1 MQRIEQEGAGKRE
14 ALANLETDLKVGG
27 DMASAAKA
35 EAEARLAIAKATPD
49 PELRAIEVMK
59 ARREIDRIDAQI
71 KADEALAAQ
80 RNRSGGEGGGSSGG
94 TLFERRGEEILR
106 TLGPEAYS
114 QYLAT
119 GKVAGAGSDLT
130 PTQRGVITQKIRGL
144 SPVEAQ
150 LERVATL
157 AAGNIPFSGG
167 LSGYVP
173 FSGAV
178 SGKAGEFDK
187 AVDLLRSQIR
197 SLTRT
202 PGEGSMSDYESRLAA
217 AILPSRTDTPEA
229 RAEALRGLQELVK
242 GLRAGYSEMIGGTPR
257 PAAATPPAGGFKVVG
272 KRKQ

>member
-1 MQRIEQEGAGKRE
+1 
-14 ALANLETDLKVGG
+14 
-27 DMASAAKA
+27 MASAAKA

-49 PELRAIEVMK
+49 PVLRRFEVMK
-59 ARREIDRIDAQI
+59 AEREIAEIDSRIAENRAQTV
-71 KADEALAAQ
+71 KALRAE
-80 RNRSGGEGGGSSGG
+80 SGGGSGGG

-106 TLGPEAYS
+106 TMGPEAYS

-242 GLRAGYSEMIGGTPR
+242 GLRAGYGEMIGGTPR